1 MAAVINK
8 HLDPAKTAY
17 AKASAIKGSIQKVN
31 LVCRMIVGMKAYEA
45 LLQLQFCHKRAAKD
59 LYSVLASAI
68 ANAENNHG
76 LDIDALV
83 VSEIKVGKAFALKRF
98 NARARGR
105 GARITKPYS
114 NVTIFVTEKE

>member
-1 MAAVINK
+1 MTAINK
-8 HLDPAKTAY
+8 NLNPALTAY
-17 AKASAIKGSIQKVN
+17 AKASAIKGSVQKLN
-31 LVCRMIVGMKAYEA
+31 LVCRMIAGMNAYEA

-59 LYSVLASAI
+59 LYPVLASAI

-83 VSEIKVGKAFALKRF
+83 VSEIKVGKAFSLKRF

-105 GARITKPYS
+105 GTKIMKPYS